1 MEGRLPDLRLV
12 THRNCPLA
20 VVLRGKQVAV
30 EPVVQ
35 VDKQVLVP
43 DTVAVQVVESLVA
56 GKAVRKQVQERADTV
71 DHKPDF
77 PADKPCLGYTVQ
89 F

>member
-1 MEGRLPDLRLV
+1 M

-20 VVLRGKQVAV
+20 VVHPDKQVAA

-35 VDKQVLVP
+35 VDKQVFVP

-56 GKAVRKQVQERADTV
+56 GKAVRRQVPERADTV

-77 PADKPCLGYTVQ
+77 PADKACLGYMVQ

>member
-1 MEGRLPDLRLV
+1 MEGRPPDLQLV
-12 THRNCPLA
+12 SHRNCPLA

-35 VDKQVLVP
+35 VDKQVFVP

-56 GKAVRKQVQERADTV
+56 GKAVRKRVQERADTV

-77 PADKPCLGYTVQ
+77 PADKPCLGYMVQ

>member
-35 VDKQVLVP
+35 VDKQVFVP

-56 GKAVRKQVQERADTV
+56 GKAVRKRVQERADMV

-77 PADKPCLGYTVQ
+77 PADKPCLGYMVQ

>member
-1 MEGRLPDLRLV
+1 M
-12 THRNCPLA
+12 

-35 VDKQVLVP
+35 VDKQVFVP

-56 GKAVRKQVQERADTV
+56 GKAVRKRVQEQV
-71 DHKPDF
+71 DRLEHMPDF
-77 PADKPCLGYTVQ
+77 PADKPCLGYMVQ